1 MRSCNDLGICHAR
14 PGCSICIT
22 HMQKPNKTTSHLQ
35 QVRPAPLRKSGLHAV
50 EGTLYSNVKKQPLER
65 AAEFDARMR
74 AITVSAEMPIRNST
88 MRGAYHCPELGPSAR
103 PRAMDAY
110 RLPSGGVAEQVARE
124 RAEARRTARAPVGQ
138 MIPLRRGHEIK

>member
-22 HMQKPNKTTSHLQ
+22 AMQKPNKTTSHLQ

-50 EGTLYSNVKKQPLER
+50 EGALYSDVKKQPLER

-88 MRGAYHCPELGPSAR
+88 VDHKKRPYIATELAPSIR
-103 PRAMDAY
+103 PGAMDAASK
-110 RLPSGGVAEQVARE
+110 PSGGYIEQ
-124 RAEARRTARAPVGQ
+124 ARRESARVAALPFV
-138 MIPLRRGHEIK
+138 PTRKRA